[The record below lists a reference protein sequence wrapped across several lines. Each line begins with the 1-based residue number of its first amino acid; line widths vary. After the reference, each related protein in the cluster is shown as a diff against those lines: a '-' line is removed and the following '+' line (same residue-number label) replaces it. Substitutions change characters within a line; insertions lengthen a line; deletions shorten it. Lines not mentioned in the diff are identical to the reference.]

1 MREYTIV
8 IEDAGSNYSAY
19 VLDFD
24 GCASTG
30 RTVDEVTQNMREAIE
45 SHLELLAE
53 SGDPI
58 PEPLD
63 VVGTAT
69 IRIAS

>member
-8 IEDAGSNYSAY
+8 IEDAGSNYSAF

-24 GCASTG
+24 GCTSTG
-30 RTVDEVTQNMREAIE
+30 RSVHEVMQNMREAIQG
-45 SHLELLAE
+45 HLELLAE
-53 SGDPI
+53 AGDPI

>member
-8 IEDAGSNYSAY
+8 IEDAGPNLSAY

-24 GCASTG
+24 GCTTTG
-30 RTVDEVTQNMREAIE
+30 RTVEEVVKNMREAIE
-45 SHLELLAE
+45 SHLELMIEAGE
-53 SGDPI
+53 AV

-63 VVGTAT
+63 VVGTAK
-69 IRIAS
+69 IAV

>member
-8 IEDAGSNYSAY
+8 IEDAGPNLSAY

-24 GCASTG
+24 GCTTTG
-30 RTVDEVTQNMREAIE
+30 RTVEEVVKNMREAIE
-45 SHLELLAE
+45 AHLELMVA
-53 SGDPI
+53 SGEAI

-63 VVGTAT
+63 LVGTT
-69 IRIAS
+69 KIAV